1 MNWLGLTL
9 LGGVANGINNV
20 VIKHFS
26 HRADIMLVIAA
37 NMVLT
42 ALFVAVFAFYVQKAR
57 PIVDGQFLLA
67 TGVATFFGTILVI
80 CFVLAASKG
89 PISLI
94 SPLFGAILNTTAA
107 VLGILLFAEKITW
120 LTGGGILLTML
131 VAFMIGFGS

>member
-20 VIKHFS
+20 VIKYFS
-26 HRADIMLVIAA
+26 HRADILLIIAA

-42 ALFVAVFAFYVQKAR
+42 ACFVAVFALYSQKAR
-57 PIVDGQFLLA
+57 PVVDGQFLLA
-67 TGVATFFGTILVI
+67 TGAATFFGTILVI

-107 VLGILLFAEKITW
+107 VLGIILFAEKITW
-120 LTGGGILLTML
+120 MTGGGILLTML
-131 VAFMIGFGS
+131 GAFMIGFGS